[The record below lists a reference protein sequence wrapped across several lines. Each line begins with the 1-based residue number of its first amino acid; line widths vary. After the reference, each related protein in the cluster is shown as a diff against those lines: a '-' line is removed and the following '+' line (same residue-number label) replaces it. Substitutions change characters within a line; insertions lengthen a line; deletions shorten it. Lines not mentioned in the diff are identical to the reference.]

1 MKKFKKAVRRIKARA
16 SATREKM
23 RGKGLTMRMHNK
35 ATASQVPAAES
46 PASDVLVEH
55 HTMKKFKK
63 AVRRIKARA
72 SATRK
77 KMRGKGLTTRKRN
90 KATASK
96 VPAAEVP
103 ASEVLAEEVPGLAA
117 SAVPHESDQV
127 VDVVP
132 KSKVSHAYSDTP
144 IFYVTRVADDNFKNR
159 MWLQFGKKWESFEN
173 RFLADMEKYP
183 PDGLVDRRSPCP
195 FDWLS
200 LKVRAKIWKYAFD
213 DGMEAIFLTKNGM
226 APKIPTSM
234 RFVSFDWMS
243 EAWFAY
249 INALRNRTLVVMDF
263 PRHGYLIQP
272 CPIFRELATTRVRAI
287 KFALG
292 DPDPVKAKER
302 TGHFIRFMLKHR
314 NSGFVTV
321 RTLIIELRKNWE
333 NDDFTERDL
342 ADILTC
348 GAFAE
353 IERIRIHGRITNEKL
368 DRFLERAN
376 QMSHASF

>member
-1 MKKFKKAVRRIKARA
+1 
-16 SATREKM
+16 
-23 RGKGLTMRMHNK
+23 
-35 ATASQVPAAES
+35 
-46 PASDVLVEH
+46 
-55 HTMKKFKK
+55 
-63 AVRRIKARA
+63 
-72 SATRK
+72 
-77 KMRGKGLTTRKRN
+77 
-90 KATASK
+90 
-96 VPAAEVP
+96 
-103 ASEVLAEEVPGLAA
+103 
-117 SAVPHESDQV
+117 
-127 VDVVP
+127 
-132 KSKVSHAYSDTP
+132 
-144 IFYVTRVADDNFKNR
+144 

-195 FDWLS
+195 FDWLP

-368 DRFLERAN
+368 GRFLERAN